1 MRDQALRRD
10 GHSHANGLLGWLG
23 VIFHFHGHSHEDE
36 ERGADPLL
44 STDEG
49 IRIVWL
55 AFAAL
60 TVTTIIQIVIVSL
73 SGSVALLADAI
84 HNVGDSLNSIP
95 LLIAF
100 YLARHRATRRYT
112 YGYGRAEDVAG
123 VIIVLSI
130 AFSAG
135 YILWESFIRLLHPRP
150 MQHIP
155 WVVAAA
161 VIGFLGNEA
170 VALLQIRAGRRMG
183 SEAMVADG
191 LHARIDGLTSLA
203 VLVAA
208 AGTVLGFPIVD
219 PIIGLLMG
227 LSIVFITKDAAV
239 RIWQRLMDG
248 VDPMIVDRIEQ
259 YAGDVRGVEEV
270 ESIRVRWL
278 GHRLHAEVG
287 VALGDDLSLWEG
299 IGITDAVRKSL
310 STNVRHL
317 GSVNVRVEPR
327 RAADLSDG
335 RPQAMVERSRG
346 ILPPRYQ
353 NPNVKVSA
361 APMGAAALEYNDDGS
376 VAWDQRWTG
385 FCELALA
392 GGAPH
397 RGTLLEPVSPDE
409 IAAKPE
415 QYASVLREL
424 ERGLTIV
431 TGLSIRRSDAPGWI
445 GLECESEEMALWLLR
460 AIIVE
465 NVMVRREGNVLW
477 FPAGPDFRLE
487 REIKN
492 VITVVAKT
500 NHYWQ
505 EHAQALA
512 HAWQSTRPYRSL

>member
-1 MRDQALRRD
+1 MTQQALSRKT
-10 GHSHANGLLGWLG
+10 HSHGTGLLGWLG
-23 VIFHFHGHSHEDE
+23 AIFHFHGHNHEDKE
-36 ERGADPLL
+36 WGTDPLL

-49 IRIVWL
+49 IRIVWF

-60 TVTTIIQIVIVSL
+60 TVTTIVQIVIVSL

-100 YLARHRATRRYT
+100 YLARRRATRRYT
-112 YGYGRAEDVAG
+112 YGYGRSEDVAG
-123 VIIVLSI
+123 VLIVLSI
-130 AFSAG
+130 AFSAA

-161 VIGFLGNEA
+161 IIGFLGNEA
-170 VALLQIRAGRRMG
+170 VALLQIRGGRRMG

-203 VLVAA
+203 VLIAA

-227 LSIVFITKDAAV
+227 VSILFITKDAAI

-248 VDPMIVDRIEQ
+248 VDPTITDRIEQ
-259 YAGDVRGVEEV
+259 YAGDIPGVRDVHSV
-270 ESIRVRWL
+270 RVRWF
-278 GHRLHAEVG
+278 GHQLQADVSLFLDEEQSF
-287 VALGDDLSLWEG
+287 GDSADV
-299 IGITDAVRKSL
+299 TMAVRQAL
-310 STNVRHL
+310 LTHVRHL
-317 GSVNVRVEPR
+317 ALVTIEALPPEESERTKQ
-327 RAADLSDG
+327 RAAS
-335 RPQAMVERSRG
+335 

-353 NPNVKVSA
+353 DPGVKVSA
-361 APMGAAALEYNDDGS
+361 APMGAAALAYDNAGQ
-376 VAWDQRWTG
+376 VAWDEMWTG
-385 FCELALA
+385 YCELALA

-397 RGTLLEPVSPDE
+397 RGTLLEPVSPDTV
-409 IAAKPE
+409 ARDPE
-415 QYASVLREL
+415 GYERVLTEL
-424 ERGLTIV
+424 ERGLRLV
-431 TGLSIRRSDAPGWI
+431 TGLPTKRSETPGWI
-445 GLECESEEMALWLLR
+445 GLVCEDEEMALWLLR
-460 AIIVE
+460 AIVVE
-465 NVMVRREGNVLW
+465 NVTVRREDTVLW

-492 VITVVAKT
+492 VVTVIAKT

-505 EHAQALA
+505 EHAQALFG
-512 HAWQSTRPYRSL
+512 

>member
-1 MRDQALRRD
+1 MTQQALPRKT
-10 GHSHANGLLGWLG
+10 HSHGAGPLGWLG
-23 VIFHFHGHSHEDE
+23 TIFHFYGHGHEDE
-36 ERGADPLL
+36 ERDDDPLL

-49 IRIVWL
+49 IRVVWV
-55 AFAAL
+55 AFAML
-60 TVTTIIQIVIVSL
+60 TVTTIIQIAIVSL

-100 YLARHRATRRYT
+100 SLARRRATRRYT

-130 AFSAG
+130 AFSAA
-135 YILWESFIRLLHPRP
+135 YILWESFVRLLHPRP

-161 VIGFLGNEA
+161 IIGFLGNEA

-183 SEAMVADG
+183 SAAMIADG

-203 VLVAA
+203 VLIAA

-227 LSIVFITKDAAV
+227 VSIVFITKDAAV

-248 VDPMIVDRIEQ
+248 VDPLIVDRIEQ
-259 YAGDVRGVEEV
+259 YAGDARGVEAV
-270 ESIRVRWL
+270 ESIHVRWL

-287 VALGDDLSLWEG
+287 IALSGDLTVWEG
-299 IGITDAVRKSL
+299 IGVTDAVRRAL
-310 STNVRHL
+310 LTNVRHL
-317 GSVNVRVEPR
+317 SSVAVEIEPQR
-327 RAADLSDG
+327 TADTSGGAYRPASADGALSF
-335 RPQAMVERSRG
+335 
-346 ILPPRYQ
+346 LPARYQ
-353 NPNVKVSA
+353 DPTLKVSA
-361 APMGAAALEYNDDGS
+361 APMGAAALEYDTEGN
-376 VAWDQRWTG
+376 VAWDEIWTG
-385 FCELALA
+385 YCELALA
-392 GGAPH
+392 GGPPH
-397 RGTLLEPVSPDE
+397 RGTLLEPVSPDM

-415 QYASVLREL
+415 RYEAVLREL
-424 ERGLTIV
+424 ERGLTMV
-431 TGLSIRRSDAPGWI
+431 TGLPVRRSDAPGWI

-465 NVMVRREGNVLW
+465 NVMVRREDTVLW
-477 FPAGPDFRLE
+477 FPAGPDFRVE

-505 EHAQALA
+505 EHARTLA
-512 HAWQSTRPYRSL
+512 R

>member
-1 MRDQALRRD
+1 MTQQALPRKP
-10 GHSHANGLLGWLG
+10 HSHGTGPLGWLG
-23 VIFHFHGHSHEDE
+23 AIFHFHGHSHEDE
-36 ERGADPLL
+36 ERGTDPLL
-44 STDEG
+44 STDAG
-49 IRIVWL
+49 IRIVWF
-55 AFAAL
+55 AFTAL

-73 SGSVALLADAI
+73 SSSVALLADAI

-100 YLARHRATRRYT
+100 YLARRRATRRYT

-130 AFSAG
+130 AFSAV
-135 YILWESFIRLLHPRP
+135 YILWESFLRLLHPRP

-161 VIGFLGNEA
+161 IIGFLGNEA

-203 VLVAA
+203 VLIAA

-227 LSIVFITKDAAV
+227 VSIVFITKDAAV

-259 YAGDVRGVEEV
+259 YAGDVRGVEAV
-270 ESIRVRWL
+270 ESIHVRWL

-287 VALGDDLSLWEG
+287 VALSDDLSLWEA
-299 IGITDAVRKSL
+299 IGITDAVRTTL
-310 STNVRHL
+310 LTNVRHL
-317 GSVNVRVEPR
+317 ASVNVQVEPEH
-327 RAADLSDG
+327 AADPSDG
-335 RPQAMVERSRG
+335 RPQESVERAQG

-353 NPNVKVSA
+353 DPNVKVSA
-361 APMGAAALEYNDDGS
+361 APMGAAALAYNDDGS
-376 VAWDQRWTG
+376 VAWDQIWTG

-397 RGTLLEPVSPDE
+397 RGTLLEPVNPDV

-415 QYASVLREL
+415 QYEAVLREL
-424 ERGLTIV
+424 ERGLTLV
-431 TGLSIRRSDAPGWI
+431 TGLPTRRSDTVGWI
-445 GLECESEEMALWLLR
+445 GLEAESEEMALWLLR

-465 NVMVRREGNVLW
+465 NVMVRREDTVLW
-477 FPAGPDFRLE
+477 FPASPDFRLE

-500 NHYWQ
+500 NHYWV

-512 HAWQSTRPYRSL
+512 GDTRHK